1 MKHILKCLYVSLLL
15 VGSYVPNVYA
25 APDSQIVIDMANE
38 SVDVTTG
45 FSGSHIVVFGSI
57 DTKGQEASDSTG
69 VVILLKGPDSSVIVR
84 KKDEVAGMWLNS
96 DSIEF
101 KNIPHFYDYATSMSE
116 KDIASQQT
124 LTENEI
130 GLNTLMFDTE
140 DLDDRE
146 DTQRYR
152 LFQEALIRIWQQE
165 GNLPLAGKQIKFI
178 GNNLFRADF
187 NLPANIPT
195 GLYQVE
201 AFLFEKGKLIDKRER
216 VLEVKQAGLSALI
229 NHYAHSYSLLY
240 ALIGYAMAIGIGI
253 LSAHL
258 ARRR

>member
-1 MKHILKCLYVSLLL
+1 MILS
-15 VGSYVPNVYA
+15 VPLVYA
-25 APDSQIVIDMANE
+25 PMASAAPNSQIIIDMANE

-57 DTKGQEASDSTG
+57 DSKSQETPASTG
-69 VVILLKGPDSSVIVR
+69 VAILLKGPDSSVIVR
-84 KKDEVAGMWLNS
+84 KKDQIAGMWLNS

-101 KNIPHFYDYATSMSE
+101 KNIPHFYDYAISMPE
-116 KDIASQQT
+116 KDMASQQT

-140 DLDDRE
+140 DLDDR
-146 DTQRYR
+146 DDIQRYR

-187 NLPANIPT
+187 SLPANIPT

-216 VLEVKQAGLSALI
+216 VLEVRQAGVSALI

-240 ALIGYAMAIGIGI
+240 ALIGYAMAIGIGM

-258 ARRR
+258 ARKGR